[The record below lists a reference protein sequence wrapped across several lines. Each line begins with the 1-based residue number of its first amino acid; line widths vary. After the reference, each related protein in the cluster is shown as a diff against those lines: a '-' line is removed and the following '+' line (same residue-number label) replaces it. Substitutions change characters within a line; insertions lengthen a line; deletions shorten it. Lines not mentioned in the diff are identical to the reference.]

1 MKISRSLIRKI
12 IKEEIETLSY
22 DAKTISAEEQ
32 ESALLAKDKAEDIE
46 AVEDAWS
53 GGSNLVHPVDYEDLS
68 VDDKVQHGQEILA
81 IGVVESI
88 LNDFLSKVISE
99 QSSSPDRAV
108 EIQDAIFSA
117 IESQPGIAG
126 LDLVQAVKTDVTD
139 AGRGIPLTEA
149 EVFEA
154 LDSMLEDDLVFFDD
168 EEDAWFVSLEDLQ
181 AHRKEGGVWSDD
193 KDYEAGFY
201 R

>member
-1 MKISRSLIRKI
+1 MVNSRKQS
-12 IKEEIETLSY
+12 TL
-22 DAKTISAEEQ
+22 T
-32 ESALLAKDKAEDIE
+32 ALHDVNEAPDIE